1 MDLIKRIRQEAS
13 KKRKKIVLPES
24 NDIRTLKAAD
34 YLNKHNIC
42 EVVLIGDEAV
52 ISTEMKRNGLDL
64 GSIEIENSE
73 KSINFPKYADSY
85 FEKRKAKGV
94 TESQA
99 KKTLTNELYFAASM
113 VACSHADGCVA
124 GAVNTTGDVLKA
136 AFQVIGMRKGSSVVS
151 SVFLMSLKDGR
162 NLTYGDCAVV
172 PYPDADQLA
181 SIAKDSAVT
190 HQQLTGEMPKVAM
203 LSFSTKGS
211 AIHQNVDLV
220 RNAMEIAALKNPELL
235 IDGELQFDAAFVP
248 EIGAKKAPGSIV
260 AGNANVFVF
269 PNLDAG
275 NIAYKV
281 TERLAGAT
289 ATGPII
295 QGLNHPMNDLSRG
308 CAWEDIVNTV
318 CVTCLQSTS

>member
-1 MDLIKRIRQEAS
+1 MDLIQRIRQEAAKS
-13 KKRKKIVLPES
+13 KKRIVLPES
-24 NDIRTLKAAD
+24 SDLRTLKAAHFLTQHD
-34 YLNKHNIC
+34 IC
-42 EVVLIGDEAV
+42 SVVLLGEESV
-52 ISTEMKRNGLDL
+52 ILADAAQHDLNLDKV
-64 GSIEIENSE
+64 EIQSPDSSLNLS
-73 KSINFPKYADSY
+73 KYAESF

-99 KKTLTNELYFAASM
+99 MKTVTHELFFAASM
-113 VACSHADGCVA
+113 VAHGDADGCVA

-136 AFQVIGMRKGSSVVS
+136 AFQVIGMRRGSSVVS
-151 SVFLMSLKDGR
+151 SIFLMSLNDGR

-181 SIAKDSAVT
+181 SIANDSATT
-190 HQQLTGEMPKVAM
+190 HYQLTGELPKVAM

-211 AIHQNVDLV
+211 ATHQNVDLV
-220 RNAMEIAALKNPELL
+220 RNALEIVTRKHPELL

-248 EIGAKKAPGSIV
+248 EVGIKKAPGSNV
-260 AGNANVFVF
+260 AGNANVYVF

-275 NIAYKV
+275 NIAYKI

-295 QGLNHPMNDLSRG
+295 QGLNKPMNDLSRG
-308 CAWEDIVNTV
+308 CSWEDIVNTA
-318 CVTCLQSTS
+318 CVTCLQASN